1 MKPVVRKTLRV
12 LLLTVGLLF
21 IAVLLGILPIRAS
34 FLKGPVEA
42 TVRDATGLELSIEGP
57 VKVRLGPTPG
67 VTGGKI
73 SLRAAAADPLLEVDS
88 LQARISLL
96 SLLRGR
102 FHVREF
108 SSDDIR
114 IDYCARLPDFPEKP
128 EEDSEPPSI
137 AVDGVELT
145 RVSIRCGPHTQD
157 DPLAVDIGLVTAS
170 APLDTPMQ
178 LSIEG
183 GVSALDF
190 ELSVTGGALDELL
203 AATKPFPVSARLT
216 STDAL
221 MEVSGHLEI
230 NSGAPLAEAQFKV
243 GVRDLQSL
251 AGAFGIKL
259 PELGELDAQGE
270 VRLDRDDIDLSGL
283 TGNLGDTDFAI
294 DASVNFAGD
303 RPHITLTATS
313 DQLDVE
319 PLLVGEFD
327 AQGPNSATI
336 ETDVNFGAALDALDI
351 LDADIDVT
359 VSDVLGLPLEVTSIE
374 LDAGIVDGRIELQ
387 SFGAE
392 LLGGSWSVDGELNS
406 RAECPELKLLTK
418 GSNLDFATINPML
431 TLEQALG
438 GGANAV
444 SLETSS
450 CGSSLFAHR
459 DTLRANATIAGV
471 QASLGGKTL
480 PVSVDNST
488 FSVAP
493 DERGRGRLIGTLM
506 SERLEAT
513 LAVGS
518 LEALLGTDLWPI
530 DLDVR
535 GGGGR
540 LRVNG
545 RARLPQEQ
553 ILVDARIRFDA
564 PNFGTLHAWTGG
576 AADARLPL
584 NAETRLRMDG
594 SEIVADDIAIS
605 LGKSDVR
612 GRASW
617 SYAQDP
623 DLLALTVRS
632 KSVDITEIITVLPP
646 ATGHTDSAPVQ
657 AADDEAT
664 RKAILTPIDLDL
676 EIAAIH
682 ADRLDIQNL
691 SVGARLRKGLIDEA
705 RVSLV
710 VEDAVQLDGRLDLD
724 ARQLPARGQ
733 LEFSAENL
741 DIGRVLR
748 RLEVVD
754 DLHLRAD
761 ALELLVTMQG
771 TTPQQFVLNT
781 LLQADLLGF
790 NWKIPKSNS
799 GDETAAEESFD
810 VELEQV
816 QLTTAP
822 GEATTWTS
830 RGRVD
835 GVDAELFMRAP
846 SLHDIFSDIA
856 ELPITLVA
864 AADNDVAMIDARFDR
879 TTEDRILA
887 RVMISGQVIPAGN
900 RMLSELASPLEDYQ
914 LQSEVILGENR
925 LQLADVQMRLG
936 TSIVQ
941 GYFDIDATGT
951 RRKFDVSLHAP
962 YLQTDDLL
970 YWSPDVREAIASDGE
985 PGEHNVDTGSE
996 EIDTS
1001 DEPAERRGVLFLV
1014 NDFLAE
1020 FRENNDLGVSIRVDE
1035 LRAGQDLLGGAE
1047 IQLHVDESE
1056 FGLSPVTFSSP
1067 GGGVDAEYRTS
1078 VRDGRLD
1085 AGLSVRADA
1094 LSYGGLLRL
1103 VDHTSEAQGLLY
1115 LDADITANVDFP
1127 PGGIP
1132 INLLFENAQ
1141 GEISIAA
1148 WPQNFEAGV
1157 LDLWSANVILA
1168 VLPTP
1173 DTGETSKLNCLVTR
1187 FDITDGVMES
1197 RTTLLDTT
1205 DTVIRGSGT
1214 IDLKNEQLD
1223 LLAWPQAK
1231 REKFFSVSTPVAVTG
1246 TFDDFQIGVEPGGFV
1261 GTMIK
1266 WYTALIY
1273 VPFKWL
1279 TGERFEPDG
1288 TSTCFDAMDWDLTPE
1303 LREYFLQRDFSAPP
1317 VVE

>member
-1 MKPVVRKTLRV
+1 MKRVVRKTLRV
-12 LLLTVGLLF
+12 LLLTVALAF
-21 IAVLLGILPIRAS
+21 VVVLLGILPFRVG
-34 FLKGPVEA
+34 FLKGPIEA
-42 TVRDATGLELSIEGP
+42 AVRDAVGLELSIRGP
-57 VKVRLGPTPG
+57 ISVRLGPTPG
-67 VTGGKI
+67 VASGDL
-73 SLRAAAADPLLEVDS
+73 SLGAPAADPLLEVDS

-102 FHVREF
+102 IQVREL
-108 SSDDIR
+108 SSDGIR

-128 EEDSEPPSI
+128 EEASEPPSI
-137 AVDGVELT
+137 AVDGVELI

-170 APLDTPMQ
+170 APLDTSMQ
-178 LSIEG
+178 LSAEG
-183 GVSALDF
+183 SVSALDF
-190 ELSVTGGALDELL
+190 ELSITGGELVELL
-203 AATKPFPVSARLT
+203 ADTKPFPVSASLT
-216 STDAL
+216 SIDAL
-221 MEVSGHLEI
+221 LEVRGHLQMP
-230 NSGAPLAEAQFKV
+230 SGEPIAEAHFAV
-243 GVRDLQSL
+243 DVRDLQSL
-251 AGAFGIKL
+251 AGTFGIAL
-259 PELGELDAQGE
+259 PELDALDAQGHL
-270 VRLDRDDIDLSGL
+270 RLDRESIDFSGL
-283 TGNLGDTDFAI
+283 AGNLVNSDFAI
-294 DASVNFAGD
+294 DGSINFAGD
-303 RPHITLTATS
+303 RPHVTLTATS

-319 PLLVGEFD
+319 PLFVDQPEVQKPGSVTD
-327 AQGPNSATI
+327 D
-336 ETDVNFGAALDALDI
+336 TDVDLDPVLAMLDTF
-351 LDADIDVT
+351 DADIDVT
-359 VSDVLGLPLEVTSIE
+359 VSEVLGLPLDVKSIE

-387 SFGAE
+387 SLGAE

-406 RAECPELKLLTK
+406 RAECPELKLIAK
-418 GSNLDFATINPML
+418 GNNLDFATINPML
-431 TLEQALG
+431 ALEQTLG

-450 CGSSLFAHR
+450 CGGSLFAHR

-471 QASLGGKTL
+471 RASLGGNTL
-480 PVSVDNST
+480 PVSVDKAT

-493 DERGRGRLIGTLM
+493 GERGRGRLIGTLM
-506 SERLEAT
+506 SERLEAA

-518 LEALLGTDLWPI
+518 LEALLGTDLWPL

-545 RARLPQEQ
+545 RARMLQEQ
-553 ILVDARIRFDA
+553 LLVDARTRFNA
-564 PNFGTLHAWTGG
+564 PKFGTLHAWTGG
-576 AADARLPL
+576 AADASLPL
-584 NAETRLRMDG
+584 NAETRLRLDE
-594 SEIVADDIAIS
+594 SEMVANNIAIS
-605 LGKSDVR
+605 LGKSDVS
-612 GRASW
+612 GRAAW
-617 SYAQDP
+617 SYAKDP
-623 DLLALTVRS
+623 DLLAVTVRS
-632 KSVDITEIITVLPP
+632 KSVDIAEIITVLPP
-646 ATGHTDSAPVQ
+646 ESERADSAPAQ
-657 AADDEAT
+657 TPDDKT
-664 RKAILTPIDLDL
+664 PRQLVLPPIDLDL
-676 EIAAIH
+676 EITAIH

-754 DLHLRAD
+754 DLNLRAD

-771 TTPQQFVLNT
+771 TTPRQFVLNT

-799 GDETAAEESFD
+799 GDETATEESFD

-816 QLTTAP
+816 QLTAAP

-835 GVDAELFMRAP
+835 GVDSELFIRTP

-887 RVMISGQVIPAGN
+887 RVMISGQVVASEN
-900 RMLSELASPLEDYQ
+900 RALSELASPLEDYQ
-914 LQSEVILGENR
+914 LQSDVILGENR

-936 TSIVQ
+936 TSSAQ
-941 GYFDIDATGT
+941 GYFDIDATGP

-996 EIDTS
+996 EIDTN

-1020 FRENNDLGVSIRVDE
+1020 FRENNDLGIRITVDE
-1035 LRAGQDLLGGAE
+1035 LRAGSGLLGGGE
-1047 IQLHVDESE
+1047 IQLHVDETE
-1056 FGLSPVTFSSP
+1056 FSLSPVTFSLP

-1103 VDHTSEAQGLLY
+1103 ADHTSEAQGLLY
-1115 LDADITANVDFP
+1115 LDADIGANVILP
-1127 PGGIP
+1127 PGAVP

-1141 GEISIAA
+1141 GEISFAA

-1157 LDLWSANVILA
+1157 LDLWSANVIFA

-1205 DTVIRGSGT
+1205 DTVIRGRGT

-1246 TFDDFQIGVEPGGFV
+1246 SFDDFQIGVEPGGFV

-1288 TSTCFDAMDWDLTPE
+1288 TSTCFDAMDWELTPE
-1303 LREYFLQRDFSAPP
+1303 LQEYFLKRDFSTPP
-1317 VVE
+1317 EVE

>member
-1 MKPVVRKTLRV
+1 M
-12 LLLTVGLLF
+12 
-21 IAVLLGILPIRAS
+21 
-34 FLKGPVEA
+34 
-42 TVRDATGLELSIEGP
+42 
-57 VKVRLGPTPG
+57 
-67 VTGGKI
+67 
-73 SLRAAAADPLLEVDS
+73 
-88 LQARISLL
+88 
-96 SLLRGR
+96 
-102 FHVREF
+102 
-108 SSDDIR
+108 
-114 IDYCARLPDFPEKP
+114 
-128 EEDSEPPSI
+128 
-137 AVDGVELT
+137 
-145 RVSIRCGPHTQD
+145 
-157 DPLAVDIGLVTAS
+157 
-170 APLDTPMQ
+170 
-178 LSIEG
+178 
-183 GVSALDF
+183 
-190 ELSVTGGALDELL
+190 
-203 AATKPFPVSARLT
+203 
-216 STDAL
+216 
-221 MEVSGHLEI
+221 
-230 NSGAPLAEAQFKV
+230 
-243 GVRDLQSL
+243 
-251 AGAFGIKL
+251 
-259 PELGELDAQGE
+259 DAQGHLQ
-270 VRLDRDDIDLSGL
+270 LDRESIDLSGL
-283 TGNLGDTDFAI
+283 TGNLGSSDFAI
-294 DASVNFAGD
+294 DGSINFAGE
-303 RPHITLTATS
+303 RPHVTLTAAS
-313 DQLDVE
+313 NQLDAE
-319 PLLVGEFD
+319 PLFADEPD
-327 AQGPNSATI
+327 AQQPNSVTAY
-336 ETDVNFGAALDALDI
+336 TDVALDPVLAMLEI
-351 LDADIDVT
+351 FDADIDVT
-359 VSDVLGLPLEVTSIE
+359 VSEVLGLPLDVKSIE

-387 SFGAE
+387 SLGAE

-406 RAECPELKLLTK
+406 RAECPELKLIAK

-431 TLEQALG
+431 ALEQTLG
-438 GGANAV
+438 GGASAV
-444 SLETSS
+444 NLDVSS
-450 CGSSLFAHR
+450 CGGSLFAHR
-459 DTLRANATIAGV
+459 DALRADATIAGV

-480 PVSVDNST
+480 PVSIDKST
-488 FSVAP
+488 FSIAP
-493 DERGRGRLIGTLM
+493 GERGQGRLIGTLM

-513 LAVGS
+513 LAIGS
-518 LEALLGTDLWPI
+518 LEAFLGTDLWPL

-540 LRVNG
+540 LRING
-545 RARLPQEQ
+545 RARLPQKQ

-576 AADARLPL
+576 AADADLPL
-584 NAETRLRMDG
+584 SAETRLRMDE

-605 LGKSDVR
+605 LGKSDVG

-646 ATGHTDSAPVQ
+646 ATEHTDSAPVQ
-657 AADDEAT
+657 AADNETPREAV
-664 RKAILTPIDLDL
+664 LTPIDLDL

-748 RLEVVD
+748 RMEVVD
-754 DLHLRAD
+754 DLNLRAD
-761 ALELLVTMQG
+761 TLELLVTMQG
-771 TTPQQFVLNT
+771 TTPRQFVLNT

-790 NWKIPKSNS
+790 HWKIPTSNA
-799 GDETAAEESFD
+799 GDETATEETFD
-810 VELEQV
+810 IELEQV

-846 SLHDIFSDIA
+846 SLNDIFSDIA

-879 TTEDRILA
+879 NAEDRLHA
-887 RVMISGQVIPAGN
+887 QVMISGQVVPADN

-914 LQSEVILGENR
+914 LQSEVILGENH
-925 LQLADVQMRLG
+925 LQLAGVEMRLG
-936 TSIVQ
+936 TSTAE
-941 GYFDIDATGT
+941 GHFDIDATGP

-970 YWSPDVREAIASDGE
+970 YWSQDFREATPNDGE
-985 PGEHNVDTGSE
+985 PDEDGVDPGIEDGDTTG
-996 EIDTS
+996 
-1001 DEPAERRGVLFLV
+1001 EPAETRGVLFLV
-1014 NDFLAE
+1014 NDFIAE
-1020 FRENNDLGVSIRVDE
+1020 FRENNDLGVSIRIDE

-1056 FGLSPVTFSSP
+1056 FSLSPVTFSLP
-1067 GGGVDAEYRTS
+1067 GGGVDAEYRAS

-1085 AGLSVRADA
+1085 AGLSIHADA

-1103 VDHTSEAQGLLY
+1103 ADHTSEAQGLLF
-1115 LDADITANVDFP
+1115 LDADIGANVILP
-1127 PGGIP
+1127 PGAVP

-1141 GEISIAA
+1141 GEISFAA

-1205 DTVIRGSGT
+1205 DTVIRGRGT

-1246 TFDDFQIGVEPGGFV
+1246 SFDDFQIGVEPGGFV

-1288 TSTCFDAMDWDLTPE
+1288 TSTCFDAMDWELTPE
-1303 LREYFLQRDFSAPP
+1303 LQEYFLQQDFSAPP
-1317 VVE
+1317 AVE